1 MPYGAPAA
9 IQNDANTSGGHWEA
23 LLATDAG
30 PYIDSTLTNVLAG
43 TYDLAMLYKAHPNRG
58 TITMSLDGNPIG
70 GTLDQYSASPAYP
83 ALDLGA
89 VTFGTYG
96 DHVFRQTVVG
106 KNPAAGA
113 YTASADKF
121 VLTLIQPPRPSF
133 SAISSS
139 ANGSIQ
145 LGGSAYPTL
154 QYEIQANDDL
164 RTAYWTTIGTASVSA
179 NGSLVFSDTNASNRP
194 SRFYRLQFP

>member
-1 MPYGAPAA
+1 
-9 IQNDANTSGGHWEA
+9 
-23 LLATDAG
+23 
-30 PYIDSTLTNVLAG
+30 TLTNVLAG
-43 TYDLAMLYKAHPNRG
+43 AYDLTMLYKAHPNRG
-58 TITMSLDGNPIG
+58 IITMSLDGNGIG

-89 VTFGTYG
+89 VAFGADG
-96 DHVFRQTVVG
+96 DHFFRQTVVG

-133 SAISSS
+133 SAVNSS

-145 LGGSAYPTL
+145 LGGSGYPSL
-154 QYEIQANDDL
+154 QYEIHAADDL
-164 RTAYWTTIGTASVSA
+164 RTTNWAAIGTAFASGDGA
-179 NGSLVFSDTNASNRP
+179 LLFNDTGATNHA
-194 SRFYRLQFP
+194 SRFYRLRFK